1 MAGGGG
7 GGQGCLLISG
17 EGENWGKLGR
27 YLLCKGHR
35 YPPRYPTLYCIS
47 ISQIS
52 DTFALACALYV
63 LTDSLLYTQL
73 SKVCIAKH
81 VTLERLPRV
90 SEVRLTC

>member
-52 DTFALACALYV
+52 HTFALVRALCV

-73 SKVCIAKH
+73 SQVCIERH